1 MASLQD
7 QSCFR
12 VDGDRMNFH
21 SPFPVLSQVG
31 KEDELRMYCHDTS
44 PKAGT
49 CYLYELVH
57 LFTSVGLV

>member
-1 MASLQD
+1 
-7 QSCFR
+7 
-12 VDGDRMNFH
+12 MNFH